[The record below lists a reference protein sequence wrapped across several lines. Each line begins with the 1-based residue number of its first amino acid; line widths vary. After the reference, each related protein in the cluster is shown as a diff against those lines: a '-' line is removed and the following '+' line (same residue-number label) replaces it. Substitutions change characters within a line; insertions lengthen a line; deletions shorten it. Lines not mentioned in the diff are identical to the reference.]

1 MTANMSD
8 DVAEHRDWL
17 LSLVPVPKDGLWV
30 DLGCGAGVDMIHLAA
45 RQSQPGLRIVGIDG
59 NREAIEEGR
68 RNARDDPRL
77 ESRQHSLNAKI
88 PLDDAT
94 VDVAYSQNLIECLPD
109 VSLFARELA
118 RVLRPGGLVIMAHW
132 DWDSQLFNGDNKE
145 LNRRLVHV
153 FCDWQQDWMDHA
165 DGWMGR
171 RLWSIFNSVGMFDG
185 EIHAHVLTNSHYSPE
200 FFGYARARDMNAL
213 IDRGLASS
221 DEVRAFLAEQ
231 QSLNANGRYFYS
243 ITGFAYVG
251 RLRNG

>member
-1 MTANMSD
+1 MGLSHDNMSD
-8 DVAEHRDWL
+8 DVTEHRDWL

-45 RQSQPGLRIVGIDG
+45 RRSQPGLRMLGIDG

-77 ESRQHSLNAKI
+77 EFRQHSLNAKI

-109 VSLFARELA
+109 VSLFVRELA

-171 RLWSIFNSVGMFDG
+171 RLWSIFDSVKLFDG
-185 EIHAHVLTNSHYSPE
+185 EIHAHVLTNTHYSPE
-200 FFGYARARDMNAL
+200 FFGYARAQDMK
-213 IDRGLASS
+213 
-221 DEVRAFLAEQ
+221 AFDTKRSRKL
-231 QSLNANGRYFYS
+231 
-243 ITGFAYVG
+243 
-251 RLRNG
+251 